1 MDLIDNLFEIIGECA
16 HLKRKIKS
24 RISNS
29 ISTNS
34 LTHSAGR
41 CMRRASLRGYLFLH
55 HSKAEEKLAFQ
66 SQNRHVY
73 KMYKR
78 PRLNL

>member
-55 HSKAEEKLAFQ
+55 HSKAEEKRWLFKVKTDMCI
-66 SQNRHVY
+66 RCT
-73 KMYKR
+73 KD
-78 PRLNL
+78 PG

>member
-29 ISTNS
+29 ISTKS
-34 LTHSAGR
+34 LTRVRR